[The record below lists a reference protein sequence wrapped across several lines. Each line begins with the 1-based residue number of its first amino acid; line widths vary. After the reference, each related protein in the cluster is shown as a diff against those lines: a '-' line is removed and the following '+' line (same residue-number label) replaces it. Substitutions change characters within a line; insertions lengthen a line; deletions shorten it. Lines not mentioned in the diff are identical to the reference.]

1 MILFMVYI
9 FLIRNIKKMLKGM
22 IEVRFFG
29 IIFFNWVIL
38 FWIGGRKMVDI
49 GVFNFFRYV
58 GK

>member
-29 IIFFNWVIL
+29 IIFFNRVIL